1 MVLVLLGIAYY
12 STEMNTQLLYDLTGD
27 AKGFSV
33 RFCEKA
39 DIESIRNELDSK
51 GVSVLE
57 VDGLEVNSIDD
68 LFRVVAIAFRTPKN
82 WYGDEEFAPNANAF
96 LEYIDDVVEWIR
108 ATGYVLAV
116 KNAEVFWQRHPRIAA
131 ELVELWQ
138 CATNHRKAKP
148 HLLFVW

>member
-1 MVLVLLGIAYY
+1 MD
-12 STEMNTQLLYDLTGD
+12 TQLFFDLTAD

-33 RFCEKA
+33 RFCESS
-39 DIESIRNELDSK
+39 DIESIRSELAGK
-51 GVSVLE
+51 GISVLE
-57 VDGLEVNSIDD
+57 IDGAEINSTDD
-68 LFRVVAIAFRTPKN
+68 LFRAVAIAFRKPSG

-96 LEYIDDVVEWIR
+96 LEYIDDVVEWIP

-116 KNAEVFWQRHPRIAA
+116 KEAETLWQRHPRIAA

-138 CATNHRKAKP
+138 CATNHRNAKP